1 MYYYTII
8 VLAMGLSVDSFA
20 VSVTSGLS
28 LPKIRFFQAVKLA
41 FLLALFQAVMPVI
54 GWLLENSIR
63 NYIEPVD
70 HWIAFGLLS
79 LIGGKMII
87 ENFRKKEEKS
97 SLDPMIFKVAVVL
110 AFATSIDAMAV
121 GFSMAMIMTRITP
134 AVIIIG
140 SITFIASMLGILIGK
155 KTGSKVA
162 KYAEII
168 GGLILILIGIRILL
182 EHLHLLDT
190 FIAS

>member
-41 FLLALFQAVMPVI
+41 FLLALFQAIMPVI

-63 NYIEPVD
+63 GFIEPVD

-87 ENFRKKEEKS
+87 ENFRKQEEKS
-97 SLDPMIFKVAVVL
+97 FLDPMIFKVAVVL

-121 GFSMAMIMTRITP
+121 GFSMAMVMERITP
-134 AVIIIG
+134 AIIIIG

-155 KTGSKVA
+155 KTGRQVA

-168 GGLILILIGIRILL
+168 GGIILIAIGTRILL
-182 EHLHLLDT
+182 EHLHLLDN
-190 FIAS
+190 FIR